1 MDLDKMLG
9 SWKSSLQG
17 WQERRS
23 YCWELL
29 FNQEWCGAGREA
41 ALQERLLRR
50 LEGECSL
57 VLWHCWGPWSFFP
70 WAWWDRPAAAGR
82 GRWRLVFGLCVPGWF
97 YPLFC
102 FATIFS
108 CHLLLLWA
116 WEISPGTAYE
126 GLVPKARL
134 RCTLCKIIKLSASF
148 LGLGSLQFMRIQLKY
163 GDVTGLQRCHP
174 KCMTFGS

>member
-9 SWKSSLQG
+9 SWKSSLRG

-134 RCTLCKIIKLSASF
+134 RCTLCKIIKLSAAF